1 VTRLA
6 PFVLVVGL
14 LVAGCGG
21 SSKPEP
27 KSVDAKP
34 FADSFAHRLVEVG
47 RWDSVEGDVSPQLT
61 RQLRNF
67 QEQIAR
73 DGIKRVSKAGML
85 RHDCPPAPAADA
97 GKDCYAF
104 LVSGSKVVPIG
115 GVQKLNARLRLWVE
129 PSDGTWQVNNYDYE
143 VLPPS

>member
-67 QEQIAR
+67 SGADRTGRDQAREQGQHAAPRLPAR
-73 DGIKRVSKAGML
+73 
-85 RHDCPPAPAADA
+85 
-97 GKDCYAF
+97 
-104 LVSGSKVVPIG
+104 SG
-115 GVQKLNARLRLWVE
+115 
-129 PSDGTWQVNNYDYE
+129 D
-143 VLPPS
+143 